1 MKDKPTKSLS
11 QSRQSVSNAAT
22 KRKTAK
28 QKSSTSKRA
37 QSALNMLDEVT
48 KAQLDII
55 AFDSGLSKG
64 ALYERAK

>member
-1 MKDKPTKSLS
+1 MKDKLINSLS
-11 QSRQSVSNAAT
+11 QSRKSVSNAT
-22 KRKTAK
+22 TNIKTAK

-37 QSALNMLDEVT
+37 QSASNMLDEVT